1 MNLPEGMR
9 DLMGE
14 HYAMCLTA
22 GIKIAGMNVE
32 QGQAQGEFQIGPCKG
47 IEAADHLIGARHTLH
62 KAAQKFRIAISFN
75 AMEKGYEFGSGM
87 HVNYS
92 AAATRKEGGLMFLER
107 IARALSRRQKE
118 CMFCYGSGN
127 ENRLRGHNDSCDMNS
142 FRIGIADRTATIRIP
157 RQVGIT
163 GKGYLED
170 RRPSANADPYRVM
183 TVVMRTAAE
192 VIGRDA
198 VSFDGISQ
206 KQLTKNG

>member
-1 MNLPEGMR
+1 
-9 DLMGE
+9 
-14 HYAMCLTA
+14 
-22 GIKIAGMNVE
+22 
-32 QGQAQGEFQIGPCKG
+32 
-47 IEAADHLIGARHTLH
+47 
-62 KAAQKFRIAISFN
+62 
-75 AMEKGYEFGSGM
+75 
-87 HVNYS
+87 
-92 AAATRKEGGLMFLER
+92 
-107 IARALSRRQKE
+107 
-118 CMFCYGSGN
+118 
-127 ENRLRGHNDSCDMNS
+127 MNS

-183 TVVMRTAAE
+183 SVVMRTAAE